1 MAVKMS
7 NVTPLHNEAH
17 KSLKVIESQDFSRFK
32 DQHLIPLVVQDF
44 GTVATEFPIVFVKN
58 NDSGQFVPVAL
69 MGLREGVNIYC
80 QEKTWKHSVLP
91 RGFKNAPFS
100 LARKADA
107 ENELI
112 VCIDIDS
119 ELVSETDGNALF
131 DDAGEQTDYLKARS
145 EAVGKV
151 AEFNQQTQTIT
162 QHLASLDLIASR
174 QLTVNLEKEG
184 QPLNINGLYLIDE
197 KVLNELPADKFE
209 DLRSK
214 GLLTL
219 IYAQINSI
227 HQVGR
232 LTAKQNAFDKS

>member
-1 MAVKMS
+1 M
-7 NVTPLHNEAH
+7 
-17 KSLKVIESQDFSRFK
+17 
-32 DQHLIPLVVQDF
+32 
-44 GTVATEFPIVFVKN
+44 
-58 NDSGQFVPVAL
+58 
-69 MGLREGVNIYC
+69 REGVNIYC

-107 ENELI
+107 ENELM